1 MDQSEV
7 KYIQEDKLREW
18 CELALSTTDMSP
30 EYRYIVTD
38 LLVSTNMRGVDT
50 HGVNLLPSYIER
62 YTTLPH
68 YPVEVVKD
76 KKASVLLDGGDQ
88 LGVVPSVM
96 AMDMAVNKAKEY
108 GIGIAYVRNSSHFG
122 AAAYYAL
129 RAAKEECI
137 GFSTTTAMVNLAP
150 WGGIDEIAGKNPFA
164 LAFPGKEFP
173 IVLDICCSVAARQKV
188 IACAREG
195 KPIPLGWA
203 LNKDGRPTTDPEE
216 ALKGV
221 FLPMAEHKGIGIAMM
236 IEFCIACVCK
246 TGYSWRV
253 VTDGSRP
260 QNIAHMFVAI
270 DPSFFVDLEEMKE
283 ESEQFSQKFHSCRKM
298 EGVEEIYLPGEL
310 EWKTSLKRKESGVP
324 LKVALINELDEF
336 SEKVHIKKIMDL

>member
-1 MDQSEV
+1 MDQPKV
-7 KYIQEDKLREW
+7 TYIHEDKLRQW
-18 CELALSTTDMSP
+18 CDLALSVTDMSS
-30 EYRYIVTD
+30 EYRNIITD

-50 HGVNLLPSYIER
+50 HGINLLPSYVER

-68 YPVEVVKD
+68 RPVTIVED
-76 KKASVLLDGGDQ
+76 KKATALLDGGDQ
-88 LGVVPSVM
+88 LGAVSSVQ
-96 AMDMAVNKAKEY
+96 AMDMAVRKAKEY
-108 GIGIAYVRNSSHFG
+108 GIGVVYVRNSSHFG
-122 AAAYYAL
+122 AAAYYGL
-129 RAAKEECI
+129 QAAKENCI
-137 GFSTTTAMVNLAP
+137 GFATTTAMVNLAP

-203 LNKDGRPTTDPEE
+203 LDQEGKPTTDPNE

-236 IEFCIACVCK
+236 IEFCTACICK
-246 TGYSWRV
+246 TGYSYQV

-260 QNIAHMFVAI
+260 QNISHMFVAI
-270 DPSFFVDLEEMKE
+270 DPSFFVDLGEMKE
-283 ESEQFSQKFHSCRKM
+283 ESEKFSQKFHACRKM
-298 EGVEEIYLPGEL
+298 DGVEEIYLPGEL
-310 EWKTSLKRKESGVP
+310 EWKTYLRRREEGIP
-324 LKVALINELDEF
+324 LKAALVKELDDF
-336 SEKVHIKKIMDL
+336 AEKVNIRKIFDR